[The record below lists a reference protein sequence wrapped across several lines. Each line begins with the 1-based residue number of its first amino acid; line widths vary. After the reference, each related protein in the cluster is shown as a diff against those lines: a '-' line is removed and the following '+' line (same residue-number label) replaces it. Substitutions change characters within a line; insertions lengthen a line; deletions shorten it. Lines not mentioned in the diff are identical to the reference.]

1 MSHSVAERASVPVPT
16 FVLPCSVQRGLY
28 VRWGWEYITTMNTGP
43 YPRFLAASL
52 LALSLAHA
60 SAAEFRTG
68 SIEVDNPW
76 LRATPRGTSVAGGYM
91 KISNKGS
98 LPDRLIGGSTAVA
111 GRFEV
116 HQMLMDQGVA
126 KMRPIEGGL
135 EIKPGDT
142 VELKPGSLHVMFM
155 DLKQPLEKGQKIKGT
170 LEFEKAGKIDIEY
183 TVEAVGASSPSGAH

>member
-1 MSHSVAERASVPVPT
+1 
-16 FVLPCSVQRGLY
+16 
-28 VRWGWEYITTMNTGP
+28 MNTGS
-43 YPRFLAASL
+43 YPRFLATAL
-52 LALSLAHA
+52 VALSLLAHA
-60 SAAEFRTG
+60 SAAEFRAG

-76 LRATPRGTSVAGGYM
+76 LRATPRGASVAGGYM

-183 TVEAVGASSPSGAH
+183 TVEAVGASSPSGAHMSH